1 MGKDIDKDMDKGI
14 DKGGDQGDY
23 PLWKMDLAG
32 KVLLFGVAIGLVA
45 AAWAVAARYRS
56 EALNRTVELVV
67 DFPDANQVARSDGEP
82 VLSVLEGFRTA
93 GVGSLGVT
101 EFTLEHR
108 IRDGSVRAAAGREL
122 LEARALSA
130 PVEPGFAELV
140 RTRRVFP
147 THTYLT
153 LPVAVGEP
161 AGTMPGPG
169 LTAGRY
175 FDFIARAVQIRL
187 RGEVA
192 ATRYHAG
199 GWPVVDIARD
209 PADLTDLEL
218 GPSDREIALARHAG
232 LKVVPRFSN
241 FASMTP
247 EKFGFFLEQIPR
259 ESRLVIFSGKEVA
272 GAPHYVGEVAA
283 ELAHRRMLFGMVEFA
298 DQAGEKAL
306 AKDLRLRVVRVHS
319 ITPKEM
325 RVLSRRAA
333 VERLVRAV
341 RERNIRVLYLRLFP
355 VRPGGELAGEMAE
368 FPAAGIGG
376 SGGGLDAAG
385 PESGEA
391 VQQAWLGGKGPHGS
405 LTEYNVSYIVEVVD
419 GLKWAGYHIGQA
431 GVFKGFRIPLWA
443 WLAMAAGALAGGL
456 LLVRRFVIVPAGWL
470 LGLYGLGL
478 LGSAILLW
486 SGRGILIRQ
495 TLALLAGV
503 SFPALAGL
511 GPAANLLR
519 LHQAGGD
526 RESLATGK
534 SVKSAVTGVPAA
546 GKGPG
551 VKSSWPGWPGW
562 RAILKALGAFWAAAL
577 VSLAGALLVAGLL
590 SDVSFMLKVNQF
602 VGVKALHVLP
612 VALVFFY
619 ILWQITAPSE
629 GGRPVT
635 PRRFWRAMVSMLRRP
650 VTFEFLAW
658 TALAGLIGLIYVLRT
673 GNDSGLPI
681 PGLETRFRGLL
692 EAFLGVRPR
701 TKEFLI
707 GHPAFILAVYLA
719 ARGAVARGGVDG
731 HDEQAARPGAR
742 RLFWVAWPLLL
753 AGVIGQLSMVN
764 TFSHIHTPLAVSV
777 ARTALALVFGSIIG
791 ILAMAL
797 VEIAAA
803 SGFGRRPGRAGAG
816 DDGSGRG

>member
-1 MGKDIDKDMDKGI
+1 MGKGI
-14 DKGGDQGDY
+14 DKGMNKGIEKGEDQGDY
-23 PLWKMDLAG
+23 TFRKMDLAG
-32 KVLLFGVAIGLVA
+32 KILLLGVAIGLVA

-67 DFPDANQVARSDGEP
+67 DYPDANQVARGDGEP
-82 VLSVLEGFRTA
+82 VLSVLERFRTA

-147 THTYLT
+147 AHTYLT
-153 LPVAVGEP
+153 LPVAAGEP
-161 AGTMPGPG
+161 AGTMSGPG
-169 LTAGRY
+169 ATAGSTKSAAGRY
-175 FDFIARAVQIRL
+175 FDTIARAVQIRL

-192 ATRYHAG
+192 ATRYDAG

-218 GPSDREIALARHAG
+218 GPSDRQIALAQHAG

-241 FASMTP
+241 FATMTP
-247 EKFGFFLEQIPR
+247 EKFGFFLEQLPR

-283 ELAHRRMLFGMVEFA
+283 ELAHRRMRFGMVEFA

-306 AKDLRLRVVRVHS
+306 AKDLRLQVVRVHS

-325 RVLSRRAA
+325 RILSRRTA

-341 RERNIRVLYLRLFP
+341 RERNIRVIYLRLFP
-355 VRPGGELAGEMAE
+355 VRPGGELTGEMAE
-368 FPAAGIGG
+368 GPATGIGG

-419 GLKWAGYHIGQA
+419 GLRRAGYHIGQA

-456 LLVRRFVIVPAGWL
+456 LLLRRFILLPAGWL

-478 LGSAILLW
+478 LGSAILLL

-495 TLALLAGV
+495 SLALLAGV

-511 GPAANLLR
+511 GPAANLLALR
-519 LHQAGGD
+519 QAGGN
-526 RESLATGK
+526 REFVVTGK
-534 SVKSAVTGVPAA
+534 SAVVGVSAV
-546 GKGPG
+546 GKGPS
-551 VKSSWPGWPGW
+551 VKKSWPGW
-562 RAILKALGAFWAAAL
+562 RVIFKALGSFWAAAL
-577 VSLAGALLVAGLL
+577 ISLAGALLVAGLL

-602 VGVKALHVLP
+602 VGVKVLHVLP

-635 PRRFWRAMVSMLRRP
+635 PRWFWRALVSMLRRP

-658 TALAGLIGLIYVLRT
+658 TALAGLIGLVYVLRT

-692 EAFLGVRPR
+692 ESLLGVRPR

-719 ARGAVARGGVDG
+719 ARGVVAQGMTTY
-731 HDEQAARPGAR
+731 HGAR
-742 RLFWVAWPLLL
+742 WLFWVAWPLLL

-764 TFSHIHTPLAVSV
+764 TFSHIHTPLTGSF
-777 ARTALALVFGSIIG
+777 ARTALALVFGTVIG
-791 ILAMAL
+791 ILAIAL
-797 VEIAAA
+797 VEIVAT
-803 SGFGRRPGRAGAG
+803 SGRRPGRA
-816 DDGSGRG
+816 DSGMGGRERG